1 MNMEN
6 MKKYV
11 YVLCRKAT
19 NKDTGKTFY
28 YYFNSTF
35 VEHKIIFSQIF
46 LSVRWYETVESCK
59 IEKVEEGV
67 LDWTAIIYFNRITIH
82 IARLFAL
89 FKHKEWYKIQKV
101 EVVASTDTDTY
112 YYN

>member
-1 MNMEN
+1 

-19 NKDTGKTFY
+19 NKDTEKTFY

-35 VEHKIIFSQIF
+35 VEHKIILSQIF
-46 LSVRWYETVESCK
+46 KPFRWYESVESQK
-59 IEKVEEGV
+59 FEKVEESD
-67 LDWTAIIYFNRITIH
+67 LDWTNIIYFNRFTIH

-89 FKHKEWYKIQKV
+89 FINKEWYKIQKV
-101 EVVASTDTDTY
+101 EIVESTDTDTPY

>member
-1 MNMEN
+1 

-11 YVLCRKAT
+11 YLLCRKVT

-101 EVVASTDTDTY
+101 DVVASTDTDTPY

>member
-1 MNMEN
+1 MEN
-6 MKKYV
+6 VKKYV
-11 YVLCRKAT
+11 YVLYREV
-19 NKDTGKTFY
+19 NKDTEKTF

-59 IEKVEEGV
+59 IEKVVEGV

-101 EVVASTDTDTY
+101 EVVASTDTPSDTPY

>member
-1 MNMEN
+1 

-11 YVLCRKAT
+11 YVLYREV
-19 NKDTGKTFY
+19 NKDTEKTF

-35 VEHKIIFSQIF
+35 VEHKIILSQIF
-46 LSVRWYETVESCK
+46 KPFRWYESVIDCK
-59 IEKVEEGV
+59 IEKVEESD
-67 LDWTAIIYFNRITIH
+67 LDWTYIINFNRITIH

-89 FKHKEWYKIQKV
+89 LVHKEWYKIQKV
-101 EVVASTDTDTY
+101 EVVCETDTDTPY